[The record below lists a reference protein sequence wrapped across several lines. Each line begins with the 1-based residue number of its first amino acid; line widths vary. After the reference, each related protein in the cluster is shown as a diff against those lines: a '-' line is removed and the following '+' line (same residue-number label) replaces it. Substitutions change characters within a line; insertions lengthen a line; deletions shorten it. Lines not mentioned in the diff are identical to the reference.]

1 MAVQH
6 ISEKEDDGAALVLLS
21 FAFRNQ
27 GVNQGVIIKGS
38 EFLILIKG
46 SEFLIP
52 EQHCFSIASPLW
64 SG

>member
-27 GVNQGVIIKGS
+27 GVNQGVRVLDPNQGVRVQIKGS
-38 EFLILIKG
+38 EFLIFYI
-46 SEFLIP
+46 
-52 EQHCFSIASPLW
+52 
-64 SG
+64 

>member
-38 EFLILIKG
+38 EFLI
-46 SEFLIP
+46 P